1 MDPIGLLLLVVA
13 GAAFYFMIIRPGR
26 QRQKAQQEMAAAL
39 QPGVEI
45 MTVGGIFGT
54 VAAVTDEEI
63 SVEVS
68 PGVHMRMVP
77 AAVAKVIE
85 PKPVEDDPVD

>member
-68 PGVHMRMVP
+68 PGVYMRMVP